1 MKSFKNTTLLFLTLS
16 FSFSLT
22 NSSLAQNTGGGNT
35 GIGVMLGE
43 PTGISL
49 KIWNNERT
57 AIDAGLAWSF
67 SGRDAVHLHADY
79 LLHKWLDIEKGNL
92 VFYYGFGGRI
102 AFSEDPFIGARI
114 PLGLNYLI
122 PESPLELFAEVVPI
136 LDILPDTEFD
146 ANGAVGLRF
155 YF

>member
-67 SGRDAVHLHADY
+67 SGRNAVHLHADY
-79 LLHKWLDIEKGNL
+79 LLHK
-92 VFYYGFGGRI
+92 
-102 AFSEDPFIGARI
+102 
-114 PLGLNYLI
+114 
-122 PESPLELFAEVVPI
+122 
-136 LDILPDTEFD
+136 
-146 ANGAVGLRF
+146 
-155 YF
+155 